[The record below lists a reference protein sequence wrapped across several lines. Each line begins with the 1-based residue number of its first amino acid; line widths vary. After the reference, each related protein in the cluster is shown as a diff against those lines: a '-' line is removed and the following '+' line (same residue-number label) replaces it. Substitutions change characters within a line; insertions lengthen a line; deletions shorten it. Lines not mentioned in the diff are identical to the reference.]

1 VAIFASLIRKK
12 LAGRVSRLLRFLK
25 RLRTPQQT
33 LDAMADLEAEQT
45 ELVQKRDKTSAN
57 LQGQLVN

>member
-1 VAIFASLIRKK
+1 
-12 LAGRVSRLLRFLK
+12 LLRFLK